1 MELTTMLMAVKAVG
15 SVFKSDKQVKAVK
28 KSKET
33 QKKLVEET
41 YQYNMKQ
48 VNEAY
53 TSGFSDLMSKYALER
68 YYLSTEAGDVA
79 SELNLQLAGQGVNL
93 ADSSINNDLEN
104 QLETEFT
111 TNLQNLISSQY
122 NESSMLVANM
132 TAQKLGLDQSRTSQL
147 MGINNAVANAMTQID
162 SNVKGNLANFGF
174 QLMDDYTDFKARNP
188 KENSLN
194 FLTKFSF

>member
-15 SVFKSDKQVKAVK
+15 GIIKGDKQLKAVTK
-28 KSKET
+28 AKEV

-53 TSGFSDLMSKYALER
+53 ISGFSDLMSKYALER
-68 YYLSTEAGDVA
+68 YHLSTEASDVA
-79 SELNLQLAGQGVNL
+79 SDLNLQLSAQGVNL
-93 ADSSINNDLEN
+93 ADSSINNDLNN
-104 QLETEFT
+104 QLKTEFT

-122 NESSMLVANM
+122 NDSAMLVANM

-147 MGINNAVANAMTQID
+147 MNINRATANAVTQID
-162 SNVKGNLANFGF
+162 SNIKENLSNFGF
-174 QLMDDYTDFKARNP
+174 QMLDDYTDFKARNP

-194 FLTKFSF
+194 FLTKFNF